1 MTSRLKTLGE
11 AGQAVW
17 LDFIDRRFLS
27 DGGLRKLVEEDGLTG
42 VTSNPSIF
50 EKAMGHGD
58 AYDAGFQAAAGR
70 ADASAQD
77 LYESQAIGDVK
88 AAAADLRRVY
98 DRLCGKDGYVS
109 LEVSPRL
116 ANDAAATVEEARR
129 LWAAVD
135 EPNLMVKVPGT
146 KAGVTALRVL
156 VEAGVN
162 VNITLL
168 FSLGA
173 YQAVADTYMA
183 GLEARAARGEP
194 IDRIA
199 SVASFFV
206 SRIDAQIDR
215 AIDARLAA
223 NDPQSADLAA
233 IRGKVA
239 IANAKL
245 AYAWFRTLLA
255 SERWQAL
262 AAKGAMP
269 QRLLWASTGVKDPA
283 YPDTLYVD
291 ALVGPNTVTTLPPKT
306 LDAFRD
312 HGAVGPTLTEDIEGA
327 RRVLSEAARLG
338 LDLDAVTRGL
348 VEEGITLFAEAT
360 DALLGAVDAKRATLL
375 GDRQRATDAPP
386 ANSPQTAPA
395 TPTQ

>member
-98 DRLCGKDGYVS
+98 DRLCGEDGYVS

-206 SRIDAQIDR
+206 SRIDAQIDQ

-312 HGAVGPTLTEDIEGA
+312 HGAVGPALTEDIEGA

-348 VEEGITLFAEAT
+348 VQEGITLFAEAT

-386 ANSPQTAPA
+386 ANSPETAPA